1 MSFYGLAHARRG
13 LIFFAAGK
21 LASAL
26 LGMAL
31 LVLMVRRLEPTAYGG
46 YVAALALAELFY
58 LVTGLGLSTVAQRYV
73 AEFRL
78 RAPADEFTRFLRQ
91 QFTRRQ
97 WHSLAGCLAVLAAW
111 PWAMAWTSLGLPLS
125 QAPLLLLLLAGWA
138 ASSFLDEVLGATL
151 LQGLAQLLAILR
163 NLARLLAVLVLSAR
177 GEFTLVG
184 LLWAEA
190 GIVTVSS
197 MAGMWRVLHWA
208 RHSPSAAGAE
218 AGFRP
223 SDMDAVCRRFYM
235 VQLVGQAYGI
245 NVIKLLL
252 TRLQGVAQTAA
263 FGVAQSIA
271 DMLRNYM
278 PAQLLAGWI
287 RPLMVARYV
296 AHRDIDQLCLVA
308 NLAFKANL
316 FGLLPLLALFATLG
330 DALISRLSAGR
341 YEHMGPLL
349 AVLVLGLILQSAH
362 LLMTMV
368 TLTIEASAAN
378 IRATMLSALSL
389 PLLGWLVYRHG
400 AHGAAWAGVVAE
412 TVWVG
417 SAFWWLRGHGHR
429 LWLDG
434 RGTAR
439 LLVAGMVSGLAGALA
454 QHWGLP
460 LPAAAVLLG
469 AVFLGSVL
477 LLNPANAA
485 ERQLISRFMGR
496 RAASS

>member
-1 MSFYGLAHARRG
+1 MAFYGLAHARRG

-31 LVLMVRRLEPTAYGG
+31 LVLMVRRLEAAAYGA

-91 QFTRRQ
+91 QFLRRMA
-97 WHSLAGCLAVLAAW
+97 HSLVGCLLVVLAW
-111 PWAMAWTSLGLPLS
+111 PWVMAWTSLALPLS
-125 QAPLLLLLLAGWA
+125 QAPLLALLLAGWA

-151 LQGLAQLLAILR
+151 LQGLAQLLALLR
-163 NLARLLAVLVLSAR
+163 NLARLTAVLVLSMQ
-177 GEFTLVG
+177 GDLTLIT

-190 GIVTVSS
+190 GIVSVSS
-197 MAGMWRVLHWA
+197 LAGSLRVLHWA
-208 RHSPSAAGAE
+208 RVSPSADGAT

-223 SDMDAVCRRFYM
+223 SDMDAVCRRFYT
-235 VQLVGQAYGI
+235 VQLLGQAYGV

-316 FGLLPLLALFATLG
+316 FGLLPLLVLFATLG
-330 DALISRLSAGR
+330 DELVSGLSAGR
-341 YEHMGPLL
+341 YPQLGPLL
-349 AVLVLGLILQSAH
+349 AVLALGLILQSAH

-378 IRATMLSALSL
+378 IRATLLSALTL
-389 PLLGWLVYRHG
+389 PLLAWLVYQHG
-400 AHGAAWAGVVAE
+400 SHGAAWAGVVAE
-412 TVWVG
+412 IVWVG

-429 LWLDG
+429 LWLDM
-434 RGTAR
+434 RGTVR
-439 LLVAGMVSGLAGALA
+439 LLAAGLASAMATVLA
-454 QHWGLP
+454 KTWALP
-460 LPAAAVLLG
+460 LPAAVAVLGITFLATV
-469 AVFLGSVL
+469 AVLDPS
-477 LLNPANAA
+477 NPA
-485 ERQLISRFMGR
+485 ERQLLSRFVGR
-496 RAASS
+496 RNASA